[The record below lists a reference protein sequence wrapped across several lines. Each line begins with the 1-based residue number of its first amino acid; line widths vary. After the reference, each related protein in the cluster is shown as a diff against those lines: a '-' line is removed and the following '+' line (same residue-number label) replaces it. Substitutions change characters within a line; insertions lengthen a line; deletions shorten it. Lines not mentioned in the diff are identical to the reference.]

1 MICPN
6 SNFECDNPG
15 CRRGGCQGRRPK
27 LPLFRAPS
35 ATPAKSLSLFEPE
48 IAGGVTALRTASLPK
63 EGVAG
68 RQLVTA

>member
-1 MICPN
+1 MICPDN
-6 SNFECDNPG
+6 NFECDNPG

-35 ATPAKSLSLFEPE
+35 PAASKGLSLFEPG
-48 IAGGVTALRTASLPK
+48 IAGGATALRTANLK
-63 EGVAG
+63 QGLAG